1 MGNKR
6 NWLVVPLIYR
16 DSVQGFVVLGDPKA
30 RRGLDWEDFDL
41 LRTVG
46 HQAASYLAEQQAM
59 NELSDTRRLQDF
71 NRRSAFII
79 HDIKNVVSQMSLM
92 MQNARNFGDNPEFQ
106 KDMLATVEN
115 SVSRM
120 KGLLERFKSAQA
132 EDRREAFDLVPLSV
146 VVNQVVENW
155 RKQKDDMKVKS
166 KNRLRCAWI
175 EKRWYPFSTT
185 CCRTRSRPQD
195 RMAP

>member
-92 MQNARNFGDNPEFQ
+92 MQNARKFGDNPEFQ

-120 KGLLERFKSAQA
+120 KGLL
-132 EDRREAFDLVPLSV
+132 DPCLSG
-146 VVNQVVENW
+146 
-155 RKQKDDMKVKS
+155 
-166 KNRLRCAWI
+166 
-175 EKRWYPFSTT
+175 
-185 CCRTRSRPQD
+185 
-195 RMAP
+195 